1 MFYII
6 NLLKLVIYGLNLLS
20 VMKEFIYINGKKS
33 VEIERIKSDQ
43 EGVDETTDCNIYI
56 DSNLHKFDE
65 GTSYDD
71 KLKFAISKKREK
83 YAEFLNNQFE
93 NLVVL
98 TGAGSS
104 VGIGKDIV
112 IGEETKERKGRL
124 LAQLWDDVKEVI
136 SEETLHEF
144 CKLVKY
150 EDKFKNEGEEEQYI
164 KNLEKLLSLA
174 NISKNYVEHIPDEGK
189 QKIVI
194 EDVIKKIEEV
204 IKTNCTLKLPENAP
218 HTLFIEKITKRK
230 VTLPRAKIFTLNYDT
245 LFEQAGRKKNF
256 TIIDGFSFSHPRTFS
271 GRNFELDIV
280 SRNSSRVKEEDN
292 FIQKVFHLYK
302 PHGSVDWTNE
312 DNQIIQKDEPDK
324 SLMIYPKDSKYESSY
339 EQPYFE
345 MMSRFQQNV
354 RNENTLLICIGF
366 SFNDKHIVT
375 AIVEALEQNPGFQ
388 LMVVNKKIDNWSKS
402 FNLIFE
408 AGKIHN
414 NIVLVDEV
422 FDDFAKYYPD
432 LKSYNQEDAK
442 KIILN
447 LNNSKHEQ

>member
-1 MFYII
+1 MSK
-6 NLLKLVIYGLNLLS
+6 KLIYL
-20 VMKEFIYINGKKS
+20 NGKKS
-33 VEIERIKSDQ
+33 VEVQYGAEDAIVE
-43 EGVDETTDCNIYI
+43 VYI
-56 DSNLHKFDE
+56 DGVAHQFDE
-65 GTSYDD
+65 NNPN
-71 KLKFAISKKREK
+71 KLEYALATKRKK
-83 YAEFLNNQFE
+83 YSEFLNNQFE
-93 NLVVL
+93 NLIIL

-104 VGIGKDIV
+104 VGIGKDIK

-124 LAQLWDDVKEVI
+124 LAELWDDVKEVI

-150 EDKFKNEGEEEQYI
+150 EDKFKNEGEDEQYV

-174 NISKNYVEHIPDEGK
+174 NISKNYVEHIPVDGK
-189 QKIVI
+189 QKIII
-194 EDVIKKIEEV
+194 EDIIKKIEEV

-312 DNQIIQKDEPDK
+312 ENQIIQKDEPDK

-388 LMVVNKKIDNWSKS
+388 LMVVNKGIDNWSKS
-402 FNLIFE
+402 FNPIFE
-408 AGKIHN
+408 AAKIHN

-422 FDDFAKYYPD
+422 FEDFARYYPD

-447 LNNSKHEQ
+447 INNSQHE

>member
-1 MFYII
+1 MSK
-6 NLLKLVIYGLNLLS
+6 KLIYL
-20 VMKEFIYINGKKS
+20 NGKKS
-33 VEIERIKSDQ
+33 VEVQYGAEDAIVE
-43 EGVDETTDCNIYI
+43 VYI
-56 DSNLHKFDE
+56 DGVAHQFDE
-65 GTSYDD
+65 NNPN
-71 KLKFAISKKREK
+71 KLEYALATKRKK
-83 YAEFLNNQFE
+83 YSEFLNNQFE
-93 NLVVL
+93 NLIIL

-104 VGIGKDIV
+104 VGIGKDIK
-112 IGEETKERKGRL
+112 IGEETKERKGKL
-124 LAQLWDDVKEVI
+124 LAELWDDVKEVI
-136 SEETLHEF
+136 SEEILYEF

-150 EDKFKNEGEEEQYI
+150 EDKFKNEGEDEQYV

-174 NISKNYVEHIPDEGK
+174 NISKNYVEHTPVDGK

-194 EDVIKKIEEV
+194 EDIIKKIEEV
-204 IKTNCTLKLPENAP
+204 IKSNCTLKLPENAP

-230 VTLPRAKIFTLNYDT
+230 VTLPRVKIFTLNYDT

-312 DNQIIQKDEPDK
+312 ENQIIQKDEPDK

-388 LMVVNKKIDNWSKS
+388 LMVVNKGIDNFSKS
-402 FNLIFE
+402 FNPIFE
-408 AGKIHN
+408 AAKIHN
-414 NIVLVDEV
+414 NIVLIDEV

-432 LKSYNQEDAK
+432 LKSYNQEDEK

-447 LNNSKHEQ
+447 LNNSKHE

>member
-1 MFYII
+1 MREY
-6 NLLKLVIYGLNLLS
+6 
-20 VMKEFIYINGKKS
+20 IYINGKKS
-33 VEIERIKSDQ
+33 VEIESIKSDQ
-43 EGVDETTDCNIYI
+43 EGVDEVIDCNIYI
-56 DSNLHKFDE
+56 DGNKHKFED
-65 GTSYDD
+65 GTTYAD
-71 KLKFAISKKREK
+71 KLLFGISKKRGK

-93 NLVVL
+93 NLIVL

-104 VGIGKDIV
+104 VGIGKDIQ
-112 IGEETKERKGRL
+112 IGDETKERKGRL
-124 LAQLWDDVKEVI
+124 LAQLWDDVKNVI

-150 EDKFKNEGEEEQYI
+150 EDKFAEKEGEEQQYV

-174 NISKNYVEHIPDEGK
+174 NISKNYVDHTPVAGGV
-189 QKIVI
+189 KIIVENI
-194 EDVIKKIEEV
+194 IKNIEEI

-230 VTLPRAKIFTLNYDT
+230 VTLPRAKVFTLNYDT

-312 DNQIIQKDEPDK
+312 ENQIIQKDEPIK
-324 SLMIYPKDSKYESSY
+324 PLMIYPKDSKYESSY

-345 MMSRFQQNV
+345 MMSRFQQNL

-388 LMVVNKKIDNWSKS
+388 LMVVNKGIDSWSNS
-402 FNLIFE
+402 FNPIFE
-408 AGKIHN
+408 AAKIHN

-422 FDDFAKYYPD
+422 FDDFAKFYPD
-432 LKSYNQEDAK
+432 LKSYNQEEAK

-447 LNNSKHEQ
+447 LNNNKDE

>member
-1 MFYII
+1 MSK
-6 NLLKLVIYGLNLLS
+6 KLIYL
-20 VMKEFIYINGKKS
+20 NGKKS
-33 VEIERIKSDQ
+33 VEVQYGAEDAIVE
-43 EGVDETTDCNIYI
+43 VYI
-56 DSNLHKFDE
+56 DGVAHQFDE
-65 GTSYDD
+65 NNPN
-71 KLKFAISKKREK
+71 KLEYALATKRKK
-83 YAEFLNNQFE
+83 YSEFLNNQFE
-93 NLVVL
+93 NLIIL

-104 VGIGKDIV
+104 VGIGKDIK

-124 LAQLWDDVKEVI
+124 LAELWDDVKEVI
-136 SEETLHEF
+136 SEEILYEF

-150 EDKFKNEGEEEQYI
+150 EDKFKNEGEDEQYV

-174 NISKNYVEHIPDEGK
+174 NISKNYVEHTPVDGK

-194 EDVIKKIEEV
+194 EDIIKKIEEV

-230 VTLPRAKIFTLNYDT
+230 VTLPRVKIFTLNYDT

-312 DNQIIQKDEPDK
+312 GNQIIQKDQPDK

-388 LMVVNKKIDNWSKS
+388 LMVVNKGIDVWSKS
-402 FNLIFE
+402 FNPIFE
-408 AGKIHN
+408 AAKIHN
-414 NIVLVDEV
+414 NIVLIDEV

-432 LKSYNQEDAK
+432 LKSYNQEDEK

-447 LNNSKHEQ
+447 LNNSKHE